1 MKLDPLLT
9 KAARY
14 SRRGYYGK
22 AIRLLEPEVLRY
34 HDSHRFYY
42 ILAVSCLYSGDFGGA
57 HTYFRR
63 CRELKMQDSHTLL
76 GLAALHVRRGETDRA
91 VELYLEVLDL
101 EAASTHPSKSA
112 IRLAKRGL
120 AVIRKYGEKEA
131 LSAWLETGALKKL
144 YPPLPPL
151 PRSIRSGFFFTFAAV
166 LSIAALAGLGIYTKL
181 LPNPFPSSNRVARP
195 GMESLILN
203 DTELK
208 SVVKTTG
215 SFRYVLTQEQV
226 LKSYERAKAL
236 FSDFRDEEAKVEINR
251 ILESNASDAIKAKAN
266 LLLSYT
272 VTPGFNTLKD
282 NYSYLEVQKDP
293 YLYRNV
299 VVRWKGMAANVQ
311 QSDRSVSFDLL
322 VGYDMKTV
330 LQGIVPVVLPFAA
343 TINQDVPIEVL
354 GSIVIQGEGTIALRG
369 IAIHQAVAL
378 PQAEE
383 QK

>member
-14 SRRGYYGK
+14 VHRGDYGK

-63 CRELKMQDSHTLL
+63 CRELKIQDSYTLL

-91 VELYLEVLDL
+91 VELYLEILDL
-101 EAASTHPSKSA
+101 EASMAHPSKIA
-112 IRLAKRGL
+112 IRQSKRGL

-131 LSAWLETGALKKL
+131 LSAWLETGSLKKL
-144 YPPLPPL
+144 YPPLPAL
-151 PRSIRSGFFFTFAAV
+151 PRSIRFRLVYILLIV
-166 LSIAALAGLGIYTKL
+166 LITGMLAGLGVYTKL
-181 LPNPFPSSNRVARP
+181 LPSPFSSFRKASRP
-195 GMESLILN
+195 GLENLVLDDSERGSL
-203 DTELK
+203 
-208 SVVKTTG
+208 VTTSG
-215 SFRYVLTQEQV
+215 SYRYVLTQDQV
-226 LKSYERAKAL
+226 LKSYNRAKSL
-236 FSDFRDEEAKVEINR
+236 FAQFRDEAAKVEINR
-251 ILESNASDAIKAKAN
+251 ILESNASDAIKTKAK

-272 VTPGFNTLKD
+272 VTPGFDTIKD

-299 VVRWKGMAANVQ
+299 VVRWKGMAANVEY
-311 QSDRSVSFDLL
+311 SDRSVAFDLL

-330 LQGIVPVVLPFAA
+330 LQGIVPVLLPFAA
-343 TINQDVPIEVL
+343 TIHQEKPVEVL
-354 GSIVIQGEGTIALRG
+354 GTVVIQQEGTIALRG

-378 PQAEE
+378 PPAEE
-383 QK
+383 NK

>member
-9 KAARY
+9 KAALY
-14 SRRGYYGK
+14 ARRGQYGK

-34 HDSHRFYY
+34 HDFHRFYY
-42 ILAVSCLYSGDFGGA
+42 ILAVSCLYSGDYGGA

-63 CRELKMQDSHTLL
+63 CRELKLQDSHTLL
-76 GLAALHVRRGETDRA
+76 GLAVLHVRRGETDRA

-101 EAASTHPSKSA
+101 EAASTHPSKIA
-112 IRLAKRGL
+112 IQIAKKGL
-120 AVIRKYGEKEA
+120 AVIRKYGDKEA

-151 PRSIRSGFFFTFAAV
+151 PRSIRSGFFFILMAV
-166 LSIAALAGLGIYTKL
+166 LSIAALVGLGIYTKL
-181 LPNPFPSSNRVARP
+181 IPNPFSFSNKTARP
-195 GMESLILN
+195 GMENLILN
-203 DTELK
+203 DGELET
-208 SVVKTTG
+208 VVNTSG
-215 SFRYVLTQEQV
+215 AFRYVLTQEQV
-226 LKSYERAKAL
+226 LKSYDRGKAL
-236 FSDFRDEEAKVEINR
+236 FADFRDEAAKVEINR
-251 ILESNASDAIKAKAN
+251 ILESNASDAIKAKAR

-272 VTPGFNTLKD
+272 ATPGFNTLKD
-282 NYSYLEVQKDP
+282 NYSYPEVLKDP

-311 QSDRSVSFDLL
+311 QSDRSVAFDLL
-322 VGYDMKTV
+322 VGYDKKTV

-354 GSIVIQGEGTIALRG
+354 GTIVIQGEETIALRG
-369 IAIHQAVAL
+369 IAIHQAVTL

-383 QK
+383 ER